1 MIVGALLT
9 GGHTATALN
18 PKLMLVAV
26 VAALVLAAPAQ
37 AAPPPVKHVFVI
49 VLENKNF
56 DETFA
61 EDSKAP
67 YLSKELTAKG
77 QFLTQYYA
85 TTHLSL
91 GNYLA
96 MISGQGPNPQVQAD
110 CQFFTEFAPATP
122 AADGQFVGSGCVYPA
137 KVETLAGQLEA
148 KGYTWKGYMEDMGT
162 PCRHPEIG
170 ARDDTQ
176 SAEVGD
182 QYAARHNPFVYFHAI
197 IDKPTC
203 AANNVPLDRLPAD
216 LGSRTR
222 TANYNFITPNLC
234 NDGHDAPCV
243 DGAPGGL
250 ISADAFLRKWVPLI
264 LASPAYREDGLLIV
278 TFDEAEAEG
287 EHGDATA
294 CCNEKPGP
302 NTPNPGGPIPGPGG
316 GRIGAVVLSPFVEP
330 GTRNDTPY
338 NHYSLLRSTEDI
350 FRLAHLGFAGQDGL
364 KPFGDDVFNRR
375 AAAGCTSTRI
385 GSGPITR
392 RSLIGSVRVRA
403 GRRLYVRMAHAAT
416 LKVTVGKRTL
426 LRKRMKACRT
436 ELVRLPKGGRRAVVR
451 ASVKR
456 GSEVRKVGYR
466 G

>member
-1 MIVGALLT
+1 MV
-9 GGHTATALN
+9 
-18 PKLMLVAV
+18 VAV
-26 VAALVLAAPAQ
+26 LAC
-37 AAPPPVKHVFVI
+37 APPAGAAVPPIKHVFII

-61 EDSKAP
+61 DDSKAP
-67 YLSKELTAKG
+67 YLAKTLPAKG
-77 QFLTQYYA
+77 QFLTKYYA

-110 CQFFTEFAPATP
+110 CQFFTEFMPATP
-122 AADGQFVGSGCVYPA
+122 ASDGQFVGQGCVYPDQVKTVA
-137 KVETLAGQLEA
+137 NQLEG
-148 KGYTWKGYMEDMGT
+148 KGLTWKGYMEDMGNSAT
-162 PCRHPEIG
+162 DPKTCRHPAIG
-170 ARDDTQ
+170 AHDETQ
-176 SAEVGD
+176 SAEKGD

-197 IDKPTC
+197 IDTPSC
-203 AANNVPLDRLPAD
+203 DANNVPLDRLPAD
-216 LGSRTR
+216 LASASK

-250 ISADAFLRKWVPLI
+250 VSADAFLRKWVPMI
-264 LASPAYREDGLLIV
+264 ISSAAYKDSGLLIV

-287 EHGDATA
+287 EHGDASA
-294 CCNEKPGP
+294 CCGEKPGP
-302 NTPNPGGPIPGPGG
+302 NTPNAGGPIPGPGG
-316 GRIGAVVLSPFVEP
+316 GRVGAVLLSPYIEP
-330 GTRNDTPY
+330 GTKNDTPY

-350 FRLAHLGFAGQDGL
+350 FGLEYLGFAAQDGL
-364 KPFGDDVFNRR
+364 KGFGDDVYNRKR
-375 AAAGCTSTRI
+375 AGCTSTRI
-385 GSGPITR
+385 GTGPVTR

-416 LKVTVGKRTL
+416 LSVKAGGRTL
-426 LRKRMKACRT
+426 VRKRMKACRT

-451 ASVKR
+451 AAIKA
-456 GSEVRKVGYR
+456 GSETRRVGYK